1 MWGVLWYVLGC
12 CRVCVTGASVQW
24 ALNEFARRGIP
35 ARKICHVD
43 ELHLEAT
50 ILARDLPRA
59 RLAAQRAMCSLEPVR
74 QWGLSRTLAPLKK
87 RWGLCAAL
95 LVLVLAAAVLPRFV
109 WFYEVSGNERVPT
122 QKILRELDAIGVG
135 FGTYGPSIKPQ
146 EVKNQMLCRIPEL
159 QWLTIQQSGGTA
171 VVVVRERPLTE
182 PVNDRRTPRNV
193 VASRAGV
200 LTRVA
205 VYEGGSLCKVG
216 DVVSAGQMLVS
227 GYLDWG
233 YKTQVVGALAEIYA
247 ATWRKSCTVLPDTA
261 LRKIPTGETKRA
273 VSLLFGR
280 RRVSLAGSSR
290 AGENCDRTTRRIQ
303 IVLPGG
309 HLLPVAIE
317 ISEQNVYDTEEMK
330 AREPD
335 VRALLERDAISRARQ
350 DMLAGTI
357 TKSRLTLR
365 HEGGCWRL
373 YAALE
378 CEEMI
383 ARMVNAEIFKDGIA
397 ND

>member
-12 CRVCVTGASVQW
+12 CRVRLMGASVQW
-24 ALNEFARRGIP
+24 ALNELARRGVPVRRI
-35 ARKICHVD
+35 ARLD

-59 RLAAQRAMCSLEPVR
+59 RLAAQKAMCSLEPVR
-74 QWGLSRTLAPLKK
+74 TWGLSKTLAPLRR

-95 LVLVLAAAVLPRFV
+95 LLLVLAVAILPQFV

-122 QKILRELDAIGVG
+122 QRILRELDAIGVG

-146 EVKNQMLCRIPEL
+146 EVKNQLLCRIPEL
-159 QWLTIQQSGGTA
+159 QWLTIQQRGGTA
-171 VVVVRERPLTE
+171 VVVVRERPVTE

-216 DVVSAGQMLVS
+216 DVVSAGQLLVS

-261 LRKIPTGETKRA
+261 LRKTPTGETRRS
-273 VSLLFGR
+273 VSLIVGR
-280 RRVSLAGSSR
+280 RRLSLTGSTR
-290 AGENCDRTTRRIQ
+290 MAADCDRTTRRIQ
-303 IVLPGG
+303 IALPGG

-317 ISEQNVYDTEEMK
+317 ISEQNVYDTEEMQ
-330 AREPD
+330 AREAD
-335 VRALLERDAISRARQ
+335 VRALLEQDAIRRARQ
-350 DMLAGTI
+350 DMIAGTI

-383 ARMVNAEIFKDGIA
+383 ARMKDAEIFKDGIT